1 MDKKKLLRERNS
13 RVPAGRCD
21 HPRIRTL
28 PSSGNESDATRMVK
42 RGGDGWR
49 TPSPPIPLTIEELQ
63 EGRLTEAA
71 ICAAAGTRRVE
82 NVTKLA
88 LVIDSSKT
96 FIESEWRAMP
106 RLRTLTLDGS
116 RLVSFRDLGVGLRNL
131 KTLSLEC
138 SGVKDLDG
146 IAALSGLR
154 ELRLARN
161 RVSDVTPLACH
172 GNLQVLDLERN
183 RISEVNTLDILG
195 TLPMLYRSVMYP

>member
-1 MDKKKLLRERNS
+1 MDKKVLRARNS
-13 RVPAGRCD
+13 GEPVGRCD
-21 HPRIRTL
+21 HPRICSL
-28 PSSGNESDATRMVK
+28 PSGGSESDATRMVK
-42 RGGDGWR
+42 RGGDGQR
-49 TPSPPIPLTIEELQ
+49 MPLLPSSLTIEELQ
-63 EGRLTEAA
+63 EGMLTEAA
-71 ICAAAGTRRVE
+71 ICAAAGTRRLE

-106 RLRTLTLDGS
+106 RLHTLTLDGS
-116 RLVSFRDLGVGLRNL
+116 RLVSFRDLGVDLRNL
-131 KTLSLEC
+131 NTLSLES

-172 GNLQVLDLERN
+172 GNLRVLDLERN
-183 RISEVNTLDILG
+183 RISEVNSLDILA
-195 TLPMLYRSVMYP
+195 TLPMLYRSAMLYQ